1 MRENVHKF
9 TEILLRDETHIIA
22 HHVSTVDFRKALLHS
37 WTWHQPVRLRQV
49 LENVS
54 TGRNFETVIRFSPND
69 VVYHNDCYLDLNEY
83 EVSRDNHGKI
93 CKLDYM
99 PVYEVGVWS
108 EY

>member
-9 TEILLRDETHIIA
+9 TEILLRDETRIIA